1 MTQQPSSIKQ
11 GKREEDAFLPQICC
25 FLEALKTLF
34 ALEQYF
40 PLVFVLLQRSLLLFP
55 KAFWPRKI
63 ILKALC
69 LKAKRNVCKVRFS
82 SVRLRRARQMFMI
95 SSSLAMW
102 CQAIFSHSEWHRAL
116 CWDARR
122 RGKLWGFFSEAFT
135 LPRASWIVCLGFESE
150 AQPLEKMYRHSY
162 HIGLFFFGMS
172 Q

>member
-1 MTQQPSSIKQ
+1 MTRTIHILKWHNSLLTERTKQ
-11 GKREEDAFLPQICC
+11 GKRE
-25 FLEALKTLF
+25 TLF
-34 ALEQYF
+34 CPKSVAFWRRWKPCLPWSNIS
-40 PLVFVLLQRSLLLFP
+40 PLVLLLLLLLRLLLFP

-116 CWDARR
+116 RWCWEE
-122 RGKLWGFFSEAFT
+122 GEGGNFEAFF
-135 LPRASWIVCLGFESE
+135 LRLSRF
-150 AQPLEKMYRHSY
+150 LEH
-162 HIGLFFFGMS
+162 LE
-172 Q
+172 